1 MSGSRLPDLYLRGI
15 GAWATGMPDWP
26 HMRAVAR
33 GSAEPL
39 ADAPRRPAPDL
50 LAANE
55 RRRAPD
61 SVLLALQVAQAAC
74 IDAKADPAHLPSV
87 FSSTHGDLTITDAI
101 CQTLAEAP
109 RELSPTRFHNSV
121 HNAAAGYWT
130 IGCGCHAAATAI
142 SAYRASFSQGLLEAA
157 MQIGAGAKSV
167 LLVAYDNHAAGPLV
181 AVSGSSGLLGLA
193 LVLGADD
200 SAGGL
205 RMQLELCTEDAPP
218 SAGGRLFAQI
228 GGNAMAPALVLAE
241 ALALDLPH
249 CVLDAGPEL
258 SLQLTFDPAAPTT
271 PP

>member
-1 MSGSRLPDLYLRGI
+1 MQ
-15 GAWATGMPDWP
+15 
-26 HMRAVAR
+26 AVAR

-50 LAANE
+50 LPPNE

-61 SVLLALQVAQAAC
+61 SVLLALQVAKAAC
-74 IDAKADPAHLPSV
+74 ADAAADPATLPSV
-87 FSSTHGDLTITDAI
+87 FTSTHGDLTITDAI
-101 CQTLAEAP
+101 CQTLAESP

-142 SAYRASFSQGLLEAA
+142 SAYRASFAQGLLEAA
-157 MQIGAGAKSV
+157 LQIADGAEAV

-193 LVLGADD
+193 LVLGADGA
-200 SAGGL
+200 AGGL
-205 RMQLELCTEDAPP
+205 RMRASLRAQDAAEPP
-218 SAGGRLFAQI
+218 TGRLFAHL
-228 GGNAMAPALVLAE
+228 GNNAMAPALVLAE
-241 ALALDLPH
+241 ALALGQPE

-258 SLQLTFDPAAPTT
+258 SLWLSFDHRMPTPA
-271 PP
+271 